1 MSKPFPL
8 RGQLCYVDVD
18 PSTGNPHSP
27 SGVVILGTN
36 NGIARDDTEKHGV
49 TKLCEL

>member
-1 MSKPFPL
+1 ML
-8 RGQLCYVDVD
+8 RGRRPINRESAFSFWGGD
-18 PSTGNPHSP
+18 P
-27 SGVVILGTN
+27 GTN